1 MRARHCVAIL
11 SSSNPALGYWSDTL
25 EPATRMPEGL
35 EKAIYGF
42 VTTAI
47 INLADER
54 GAFTYLIEHSEG
66 NAEQIANATGLDE
79 DTLERMLL
87 VLVAFGVLHR
97 TRDAEYQL
105 PEACI
110 PFLDKRH
117 ERYLGGF
124 IRHLATDSSE
134 QLRGLGAYLA
144 RNRNEGA
151 PGPVKSFEY
160 AYRDEDSLAAFV
172 DAMWDLSFAGSQ
184 ELAAMA
190 DLDGVDSLVDVGGAS
205 GSFSV
210 AALLAWPGLHSVI
223 FDLPRI
229 GPMAEA
235 RARSYALESRLKFV
249 PGDFFS
255 GELPRGDC
263 LAFGYVLSDWPD
275 DTCLELLRKAYRA
288 CAAPGRVLIMERLFD
303 DDRRGP
309 VSAAVMNLVM
319 HLEMQGRHRC
329 AAEYVG
335 LLRATGFTDCK
346 VHRAVGDK
354 HLIVGYK
361 T

>member
-1 MRARHCVAIL
+1 MEPVARI
-11 SSSNPALGYWSDTL
+11 PQ
-25 EPATRMPEGL
+25 EL

-42 VTTAI
+42 VTTAV

-54 GAFTYLIEHSEG
+54 GVFTFLIEHGPAST
-66 NAEQIANATGLDE
+66 EQIAKAVDVDE

-87 VLVAFGVLHR
+87 VLVSFGILHR
-97 TRDAEYQL
+97 KQSAEYQI
-105 PEACI
+105 PETCI
-110 PFLDKRH
+110 SFLDKRS

-134 QLRGLGAYLA
+134 HMRGLGAYLA
-144 RNRNEGA
+144 RNGSEHA
-151 PGPVKSFEY
+151 AGPAKSFEY

-172 DAMWDLSFAGSQ
+172 DAMWDLSFADSQ
-184 ELAAMA
+184 EIAAMA
-190 DLDGVDSLVDVGGAS
+190 DLKAVSRLVDVGGAS

-210 AALLAWPGLHSVI
+210 AALLAWPGLHSVV
-223 FDLPRI
+223 FDLPRV
-229 GPMAEA
+229 GPMARA
-235 RARSYALESRLKFV
+235 RARGYALESRLEFV
-249 PGDFFS
+249 AGDFFS

-263 LAFGYVLSDWPD
+263 LAFGYILSDWPD
-275 DTCLELLRKAYRA
+275 DTCVELLRKAHRA
-288 CAAPGRVLIMERLFD
+288 CTAPGRILIMERLFD

-309 VSAAVMNLVM
+309 VSTAVMNLVM

-335 LLRATGFTDCK
+335 LLRAADFTDCE
-346 VHRAVGDK
+346 VHRAAGDK

-361 T
+361 S